1 MTGKKIEN
9 GNSRRKMIQEFPSSR
24 KLECVLKRGFLTPY
38 FIESQKEKDVVG
50 AAGKW
55 EEPIQDPLSLSS
67 VTRGGLTGTSRQ
79 RAHGTQETHGGIV
92 GGLPLSLFHQ

>member
-1 MTGKKIEN
+1 
-9 GNSRRKMIQEFPSSR
+9 MIQEFPSSR
-24 KLECVLKRGFLTPY
+24 KLECVLKRGFVTPY
-38 FIESQKEKDVVG
+38 FIASQKEKDVVG

-55 EEPIQDPLSLSS
+55 EEPVQDPLSLSS
-67 VTRGGLTGTSRQ
+67 VTRAGLGRGRLTGTSRQ

>member
-1 MTGKKIEN
+1 
-9 GNSRRKMIQEFPSSR
+9 MIQEFPSSR

-55 EEPIQDPLSLSS
+55 DEHVQDPLSLSS
-67 VTRGGLTGTSRQ
+67 VTWG
-79 RAHGTQETHGGIV
+79 H
-92 GGLPLSLFHQ
+92 